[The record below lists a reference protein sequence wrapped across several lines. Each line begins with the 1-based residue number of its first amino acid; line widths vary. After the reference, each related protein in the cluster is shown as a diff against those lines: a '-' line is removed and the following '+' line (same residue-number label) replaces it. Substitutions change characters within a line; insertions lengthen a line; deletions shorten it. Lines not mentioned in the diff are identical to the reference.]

1 MLWRATSS
9 SSQSTKPKGSRSTNT
24 TRFLR
29 HRLIPSTRTEATP
42 GTYHSV
48 VFAKHLTAL
57 LERKNVTKETY
68 NAVKDNDKKPLQSGA
83 MKLVKE
89 AYLAC
94 LFILMTDEERY
105 GGVKTALRVIPW
117 QHGITWD

>member
-1 MLWRATSS
+1 M
-9 SSQSTKPKGSRSTNT
+9 
-24 TRFLR
+24 
-29 HRLIPSTRTEATP
+29 
-42 GTYHSV
+42 
-48 VFAKHLTAL
+48 TAL